1 MSDSQIAWMDREKFG
16 EVFRETSVVRLNLS
30 LQELEDAKR
39 RLVEWDEAFKDVEL
53 SWIKDF
59 LDLYNSIFV
68 AVKNYHI
75 KYDLNSNNPIPKE
88 VVKPTIPANNKERHK
103 LNKLKPFATL
113 DEKVKRHID
122 HVANCKCWPLPRYV
136 KKEIQKR
143 LG

>member
-1 MSDSQIAWMDREKFG
+1 MEKQIAWMDMEKFG
-16 EVFRETSVVRLNLS
+16 EVFRETSVVRLDLS
-30 LQELEDAKR
+30 LQELEETKR
-39 RLVEWDEAFKDVEL
+39 KLVAGDEAFKDVEL
-53 SWIKDF
+53 SRIKDF

-75 KYDLNSNNPIPKE
+75 KYELNSKPLSKE
-88 VVKPTIPANNKERHK
+88 IVKPTIPANNKERHK
-103 LNKLKPFATL
+103 LNKLKSFATL

-122 HVANCKCWPLPRYV
+122 HVANCKCWHLPRYV